1 MALDPHTVSMHSILP
16 IAFIE
21 SVAATQRGLIGA
33 RRDDPRRLPER
44 KRSGADHPPERTA
57 LGSADAGA

>member
-1 MALDPHTVSMHSILP
+1 MDVDPHTEAMHSILP

-44 KRSGADHPPERTA
+44 NRSGRTTRPR
-57 LGSADAGA
+57 DGARIR